1 MRSGRAGT
9 LAEAPRR
16 AAGFAE
22 RSGAATATRKV
33 RDVAAMLGRRACVAD
48 MRARGAPVAGREAD
62 PKKLLGSET
71 GVRRS
76 PRRSLDRREKCS
88 TGSADRDRDWP
99 IRSRNRP
106 PPAAL
111 ETAVEKSKAKP
122 PYKRRW
128 KSDAGSVPKRSPF
141 EPLKFNFVTR
151 VLTLGRVDV
160 DRGRERS
167 LEKAR
172 GAFVPRTTRV
182 HRLSSPHRLGAVLEM
197 VAKNKNKGK
206 GKAAVRASPA
216 PCRAPTRASKN
227 DARFSLNS

>member
-1 MRSGRAGT
+1 
-9 LAEAPRR
+9 
-16 AAGFAE
+16 
-22 RSGAATATRKV
+22 
-33 RDVAAMLGRRACVAD
+33 
-48 MRARGAPVAGREAD
+48 

-122 PYKRRW
+122 PYKRRR

-182 HRLSSPHRLGAVLEM
+182 HRLSSPHRLGAVLDM

-216 PCRAPTRASKN
+216 PRRAPTRASKN